1 MAKAAETPPDTLLD
15 KDTALRLFRM
25 MALIR
30 RFEERTEEQ
39 YTRAR
44 IGGYCHL
51 AIGEEASTVGA
62 IDALE
67 PGDCLYAS
75 YRDHGTALAVGSEP
89 VAVMAELFG
98 KETGVAHG
106 RGGSMHLMDVQ
117 RRFFGGWGIVGAH
130 LPIAAGTA
138 LALSYRDLPNAVLCQ
153 FGDGAVETGS
163 FHEAL
168 NLAGIW
174 DLPIVFQIIN
184 NQYGMGTSVEQSS
197 AEPDLWRRAAAYR
210 MHGERIDGNDVLA
223 VREATARLMAIAR
236 QERRPALLETITY
249 RFRGH
254 SVADAGKVYRSA
266 EEIDSW
272 RKRDPITR
280 FGLLCSE
287 RGLLDAGRDR
297 PGLDRRRRRG
307 QIGHRRGPGRRL
319 PRPRH
324 PLRARLRRPRLAR
337 AVLPHA
343 RRGPVRRA
351 RRGAHV
357 ADLTYREALRRALDD
372 ELARDPD
379 VFLMGEEIG
388 RFEGSYKVTAGL
400 WQKYGPERV
409 RETPISEEGFVG
421 AGIGAAMMGLRPVV
435 EIMTINF
442 ILVAMDQVI
451 NHAAKIR
458 YMFGGAVGVPMVIR
472 TPGGAGAQ
480 LTAQHSQS
488 LEAWF
493 AGCPGMKVVAPASV
507 ADAYGMMKTAIRDDD
522 PVLFVENLVMYNITG
537 TMPDDPDYTV
547 PLGRAA
553 VVREGRDLTLV
564 AHSYTVQRALRV
576 ADNMARD
583 GIEIEVVDLRS
594 LRPLD
599 AETVAESVRKT
610 NRALIAEE
618 GWSTYGVGAE
628 LAARIHRLCF
638 DDLDAPV
645 ERVGG
650 AEVPMPYSKPL
661 ELAALPLES
670 KIEAAARGLLA
681 ESGIA

>member
-1 MAKAAETPPDTLLD
+1 M
-15 KDTALRLFRM
+15 
-25 MALIR
+25 
-30 RFEERTEEQ
+30 
-39 YTRAR
+39 
-44 IGGYCHL
+44 
-51 AIGEEASTVGA
+51 
-62 IDALE
+62 
-67 PGDCLYAS
+67 
-75 YRDHGTALAVGSEP
+75 
-89 VAVMAELFG
+89 
-98 KETGVAHG
+98 
-106 RGGSMHLMDVQ
+106 
-117 RRFFGGWGIVGAH
+117 
-130 LPIAAGTA
+130 
-138 LALSYRDLPNAVLCQ
+138 LCQ

-287 RGLLDAGRDR
+287 RGLLEQDEIDQVWSDVAAEVKSAIDEA
-297 PGLDRRRRRG
+297 L
-307 QIGHRRGPGRRL
+307 GRRV
-319 PRPRH
+319 PRSRH

-472 TPGGAGAQ
+472 TPAGAGAQ

-488 LEAWF
+488 LEVWF

-507 ADAYGMMKTAIRDDD
+507 ADAYGMMKSAIRDDD
-522 PVLFVENLVMYNITG
+522 PVLFVENLVMYNVTG
-537 TMPDDPDYTV
+537 TMPDDPDHTV

-576 ADNMARD
+576 ADTMARD